1 MRDKRTKSLL
11 SDEEK
16 GQSSRED
23 IKATKTVSPTSAS
36 SPEVIGNYRIIQK
49 LGEGGMGEVYE
60 AEQAAPVRRR
70 VALKIIKWGM
80 DTDQVV
86 ARFESERQALALM
99 DHPHIAKVFDAGA
112 TERGRPFFVME
123 CVKGVPITDYCDT
136 NRLNNRQRL
145 ELFIQVCEG
154 IQHAHQKGIIHRD
167 IKASNVLVTIQDSR
181 PVPKI
186 IDFGVAKAIS
196 QRLTERTMFTEL
208 GELIGTP
215 EYMSPEQA
223 EMTGLDI
230 DTRTDVYSLGV
241 LLYELLVGVLPF
253 ESEELRSSGFDE
265 IRRKIREQEPPKPST
280 RLTTPGFDTD
290 HAMKSRQTDLSA
302 LTKQLKGELDW
313 ITMKAMAKD
322 RTQRYASASELAADV
337 MRYLKYEPV
346 TAGPPSAMY
355 RLRKYVRRHKV
366 GVVTASLVVL
376 AMVVGI
382 TGTTV
387 GLLKAVKAERKA
399 REEAE
404 TAQQVS
410 DFLVALFEVSDPSE
424 ARGNTVTAREILDK
438 GAGKI
443 EEELQEQPR
452 IQSRLMETMGRV
464 YRNLGIYSQA
474 APILERSLC
483 LKRKVYGEEH
493 LEVAAGLHT
502 LAVLYDT
509 QGKYQE
515 AESSFRQSLAIKE
528 KIFGPDHPEVAKSL
542 NSIAVVYWNQG
553 KYAEAE
559 PLFQRSLAIKE
570 KTLGPDDPEVG
581 NTLTNLGVLY
591 HLQGK
596 FEEAEPLFKRALAI
610 SEKVLGEDHPDVAG
624 SLNNLGS
631 LYEDMGK
638 REEAEPLYERALTIW
653 EKALGPD
660 HSDVGIAL
668 HNLAN
673 LYRDQGKYD
682 RAEPY
687 YLRSLAIWEKALGE
701 EHPYVAYSF
710 RERANL
716 YRDQEKYDE
725 AETLY
730 ERSLEI
736 FEKSL
741 GPDHLNV
748 AETLEQYALLLRKT
762 DRVSQAE
769 NLEERAKTIRD
780 KYNSRK
786 SNSQQ

>member
-1 MRDKRTKSLL
+1 MSDKETKSL
-11 SDEEK
+11 
-16 GQSSRED
+16 
-23 IKATKTVSPTSAS
+23 ATKTIAQPDGKT
-36 SPEVIGNYRIIQK
+36 EFIGNFRILQK

-60 AEQAAPVRRR
+60 AEQTEPIRRR

-80 DTDQVV
+80 DTKQVV

-99 DHPHIAKVFDAGA
+99 NHPNIAKVFDAGA
-112 TERGRPFFVME
+112 TEQGRPYFVME
-123 CVKGVPITDYCDT
+123 HVKGIPITEYCDT
-136 NRLNNRQRL
+136 HRLDNRQRL
-145 ELFIQVCEG
+145 DLFNQVCEG
-154 IQHAHQKGIIHRD
+154 VQHAHQKGIIHRD
-167 IKASNVLVTIQDSR
+167 IKASNVLVMIQDDR

-186 IDFGVAKAIS
+186 IDFGVAKAVA
-196 QRLTERTMFTEL
+196 QRLTERTLFTEM
-208 GELIGTP
+208 GQLIGTP

-253 ESEELRSSGFDE
+253 ESEDLRSAGFDE
-265 IRRKIREQEPPKPST
+265 VRRKIREEEPPKPST

-337 MRYLKYEPV
+337 TRYLKHEPV
-346 TAGPPSAMY
+346 MAGPPSATY

-366 GVVTASLVVL
+366 GVAAVALVVI
-376 AMVVGI
+376 AVVIGI
-382 TGTTV
+382 TGTTF
-387 GLLKAVKAERKA
+387 GLLKAVKAERLAK
-399 REEAE
+399 EEAE
-404 TAQQVS
+404 TAQRVS
-410 DFLVALFEVSDPSE
+410 DFLVDLFEVSDPSE
-424 ARGNTVTAREILDK
+424 AKGNSVTAREIMDK
-438 GAGKI
+438 GAEKI
-443 EEELQEQPR
+443 EKELLEQPR

-464 YRNLGIYSQA
+464 YRNLGLYSMA
-474 APILERSLC
+474 APILEKSLA

-509 QGKYQE
+509 QGKYKE
-515 AESSFRQSLAIKE
+515 AESFFRQSLAIKE
-528 KIFGPDHPEVAKSL
+528 KIFGQDHPEVARSL
-542 NSIAVVYWNQG
+542 NSIAVVNWNQG
-553 KYAEAE
+553 KYDKAE

-570 KTLGPDDPEVG
+570 KALGPDDPDVG

-591 HLQGK
+591 HLQSK
-596 FEEAEPLFKRALAI
+596 FAEAEPLFKRALSI
-610 SEKVLGEDHPDVAG
+610 SEKEFGEAHPDVAA

-638 REEAEPLYERALTIW
+638 REEAEPLYERALMIW
-653 EKALGPD
+653 EKALGPE

-682 RAEPY
+682 KAEPY
-687 YLRSLAIWEKALGE
+687 YERSEAIFKKALGE
-701 EHPYVAYSF
+701 EHPYVAYSY
-710 RERANL
+710 REHANQF
-716 YRDQEKYDE
+716 RDQGQFGE
-725 AETLY
+725 AEDLY
-730 ERSLEI
+730 KRALEI
-736 FEKSL
+736 FEKSM

-748 AETLEQYALLLRKT
+748 AETLEQYALLLRKI
-762 DRVSQAE
+762 DRSKEAE
-769 NLEERAKTIRD
+769 NLEERAQTIRD
-780 KYNSRK
+780 K
-786 SNSQQ
+786 SNSPS

>member
-1 MRDKRTKSLL
+1 MSDKKTRSLFPDGKEEESSDRDSKTTQTILSKS
-11 SDEEK
+11 K
-16 GQSSRED
+16 
-23 IKATKTVSPTSAS
+23 S
-36 SPEVIGNYRIIQK
+36 SPKIIGNYRIIQK

-60 AEQAAPVRRR
+60 AEQTAPIRRR

-86 ARFESERQALALM
+86 ARFESERQALAM
-99 DHPHIAKVFDAGA
+99 MNHTNIAGVFDAGA
-112 TERGRPFFVME
+112 TETGRPFFVME
-123 CVKGVPITDYCDT
+123 CVKGVPITDYCDM

-167 IKASNVLVTIQDSR
+167 IKASNVLVTIQDDR
-181 PVPKI
+181 PIPKI
-186 IDFGVAKAIS
+186 IDFGVAKAVS
-196 QRLTERTMFTEL
+196 QRLTEKTMFTEM
-208 GELIGTP
+208 GQFIGTP

-223 EMTGLDI
+223 EMSGLDV

-241 LLYELLVGVLPF
+241 LMYELIVGVLPF
-253 ESEELRSSGFDE
+253 ESGELRRVGFDE

-290 HAMKSRQTDLSA
+290 HAIQSRRTDITS

-322 RTQRYASASELAADV
+322 RTRRYPSASELAADIL
-337 MRYLKYEPV
+337 RYLKHEPV
-346 TAGPPSAMY
+346 AAGPLSTTY
-355 RLRKYVRRHKV
+355 RLRKYVKRHRV
-366 GVVTASLVVL
+366 GVAAAAIVTL
-376 AMVVGI
+376 AMVIGI
-382 TGTTV
+382 TGTTI
-387 GLLKAVKAERKA
+387 GLLKAVKAEKKA
-399 REEAE
+399 REEAL

-410 DFLVALFEVSDPSE
+410 DFLVDLFEVSDPNE
-424 ARGNTVTAREILDK
+424 AKGNTITAREILDK
-438 GAGKI
+438 GSEKI
-443 EEELQEQPR
+443 ENELKDQPR

-464 YRNLGIYSQA
+464 YRNLGLYDLASSFLQK
-474 APILERSLC
+474 SLDR
-483 LKRKVYGEEH
+483 KREVYGEEH

-515 AESSFRQSLAIKE
+515 AESYFRQSLAIRE
-528 KIFGPDHPEVAKSL
+528 KIFGQDHPEVAKSL
-542 NSIAVVYWNQG
+542 NSIAIVNWNQG

-559 PLFQRSLAIKE
+559 TLLQRALVIKE
-570 KTLGPDDPEVG
+570 KALGPDDAEVG
-581 NTLTNLGVLY
+581 NSLTNLGNLY
-591 HLQGK
+591 HLQSK

-610 SEKVLGEDHPDVAG
+610 SVKSLGEDHPDVAG

-638 REEAEPLYERALTIW
+638 REEAEPLYERALKIW
-653 EKALGPD
+653 EKALGPE

-673 LYRDQGKYD
+673 LYRNQSKYD

-687 YLRSLAIWEKALGE
+687 YLRSLTIWEKALGE
-701 EHPYVAYSF
+701 DHPYVAYSL

-716 YRDQEKYDE
+716 YREQSKYGE
-725 AETLY
+725 AEMLY
-730 ERSLEI
+730 KRSLEI
-736 FEKSL
+736 FEKSM

-748 AETLEQYALLLRKT
+748 ADTLEQYAWLLHEV
-762 DRVSQAE
+762 DRVSEAE
-769 NLEERAKTIRD
+769 KLEARAQTIRD
-780 KYNSRK
+780 KSE
-786 SNSQQ
+786 QQQ